1 MSKLNVQTISAYLP
15 YQIKCLVDN
24 KHKAELMAVYFDGTC
39 CFADLVESEK
49 GFESIKPILRPIS
62 EADTI
67 IRTEFSKFHKG
78 ETHDFH
84 VINLFCKEN
93 IGNSDLIQDLELYHL
108 PYECIQWLLA
118 CHFDVFGLLDSGDAV
133 LLA

>member
-1 MSKLNVQTISAYLP
+1 MSKLNIQTISAYLP

-39 CFADLVESEK
+39 CFTDLVESEK
-49 GFESIKPILRPIS
+49 GFESIKPFLRPIS

-67 IRTEFSKFHKG
+67 IRTEFAKFHKS
-78 ETHDFH
+78 ESYDCH
-84 VINLFCKEN
+84 VINLFCEDN

-118 CHFDVFGLLDSGDAV
+118 RHFDVFGLLDSGDAV